1 MLRIKVSRKTL
12 SFLAMYHLWI
22 VSWMFPLI
30 ASTFGLAVSLLSML
44 RYSSDNSWSYLR
56 TYLVD
61 DVIEVE
67 RQA

>member
-1 MLRIKVSRKTL
+1 
-12 SFLAMYHLWI
+12 MYHLWI